1 MTRRILG
8 STLALFLV
16 VGCTATSVP
25 TTTSSTAPST
35 TTTLEVTTTTTTLAT
50 TTTTTIFDPGPV
62 LGLIT
67 PTGVP
72 VGVILREGDGYLVNT
87 PCGAVAHV
95 RGGQPLYRTSVV
107 LDPGHG
113 GARSIGTQGSN
124 GLPEK
129 VVNLDL
135 SFEIQRVLEERGIST
150 VLTRTADYGTT
161 ITTRARLADMLQA
174 DVLVSI
180 HHNAPAPAPSPTPGT
195 EVFYQSNSEE
205 SRRLAGLLYE
215 YTYNTLLQWDIA
227 WTAAPDAGAL
237 TVLNPEG
244 RDTYGMVRLP
254 VTTPALLEI
263 GYLHNPAEAVLFATD
278 EYLEK
283 MAVGIAD
290 AIEAY
295 LTTDEPGSG
304 WSGSRTF
311 TAQAGLTPAQC
322 DEPDLE

>member
-1 MTRRILG
+1 MT
-8 STLALFLV
+8 
-16 VGCTATSVP
+16 VGCTLIANPSTTTTTLVL
-25 TTTSSTAPST
+25 TTTSSTTTTSMAAT
-35 TTTLEVTTTTTTLAT
+35 TTTPAT
-50 TTTTTIFDPGPV
+50 TTTTDPGPV

-72 VGVILREGDGYLVNT
+72 VAVLITDGDGYLVNT
-87 PCGAVAHV
+87 PCGAVARV
-95 RGGQPLYRTSVV
+95 SGGEPIYRTSVV

-129 VVNLDL
+129 VLNLDL
-135 SFEIQRVLEERGIST
+135 SFEIQRVLEDRGIST

-161 ITTRARLADMLQA
+161 ITMRTRLADMLQA

-180 HHNAPAPAPSPTPGT
+180 HHNAPAPAFSPTPGT
-195 EVFYQSNSEE
+195 EVFYKSDSEE

-237 TVLNPEG
+237 TVLNPQG
-244 RDTYGMVRLP
+244 RDTYGIVRLP

-283 MAVGIAD
+283 MAVGVAD